1 MRIKKR
7 LKATSSMHLPLPT
20 LHLIAQ
26 VHGNMH
32 ETSACQSWQ
41 DINLLG
47 AIFFNIGHDII
58 KFYYYY
64 YIRHKSQGFLTYG
77 WLQVKGAIHL
87 EKKTFGMQS
96 SYLRHHRMIKS
107 CIKDN
112 DSSSCSDVV
121 GHGGQ
126 PHHQHEQ
133 IFYSEQEKTR
143 QLCKAQDI

>member
-1 MRIKKR
+1 MRIKEAESN
-7 LKATSSMHLPLPT
+7 LQHVHLPLPT

-32 ETSACQSWQ
+32 QTSACQSWQ

-47 AIFFNIGHDII
+47 AIFFIQGTTLSRFII
-58 KFYYYY
+58 
-64 YIRHKSQGFLTYG
+64 IIPHKLQGFLAYG
-77 WLQVKGAIHL
+77 WLQFKGGNSPR
-87 EKKTFGMQS
+87 KKTFGMQS

-107 CIKDN
+107 SIKDN

-126 PHHQHEQ
+126 PHYQYEQ
-133 IFYSEQEKTR
+133 IFYSEQEKT
-143 QLCKAQDI
+143 